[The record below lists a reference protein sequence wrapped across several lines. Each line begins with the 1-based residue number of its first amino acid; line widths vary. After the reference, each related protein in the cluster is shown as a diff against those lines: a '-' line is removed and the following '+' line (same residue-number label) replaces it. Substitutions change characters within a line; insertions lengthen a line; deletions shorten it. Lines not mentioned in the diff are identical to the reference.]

1 MEIFFLVLAFLMHGT
16 ANTET
21 EVTGVSGESVLITC
35 SNNGLFDNAKY
46 FCEKN
51 CGYDDDVLIKSK
63 EKMRWYSKG
72 RYSIKDEG
80 KTFRVIFSQLTKKDA
95 GTYWCGWERWL
106 LLDNFEKVVLT
117 VREGT
122 TKAPKQDKPTTK
134 PTEQFRPSTPS
145 SRTKKPP
152 TNPPEE
158 LLQSINDM
166 VVTPENVIVGKSNL
180 TLLVVAVTC
189 AGSVCVCLCT
199 LILLVTRKA
208 QQVIPQQNVQM
219 SSDYEIMMP
228 AVRNEGHCGAS
239 SPRCIAH
246 LEDAPKEPTVEN
258 QEYAGCLG
266 VSEYVNLQLSQ
277 VEEYVYH
284 DLCSSK
290 EIPKGKHLGH

>member
-145 SRTKKPP
+145 SKP
-152 TNPPEE
+152 
-158 LLQSINDM
+158 
-166 VVTPENVIVGKSNL
+166 NL
-180 TLLVVAVTC
+180 MLLVVSMTC
-189 AGSVCVCLCT
+189 AVPICVCLYT

-208 QQVIPQQNVQM
+208 QQVIPRQNVEM

>member
-122 TKAPKQDKPTTK
+122 
-134 PTEQFRPSTPS
+134 
-145 SRTKKPP
+145 KKPP

-158 LLQSINDM
+158 LLQS
-166 VVTPENVIVGKSNL
+166 KSNL